1 MLCHTSY
8 SAFYCYETEYHN
20 YVNCLTTDCC
30 EMKECILKKSCECDI
45 NYKVDASYIRRY
57 KKIKGEI
64 EFEIEKINKEIDEY
78 RNMQIPP
85 FYWHDSDKKRYLEL
99 IEELTLVES
108 QREGLINRHNAI
120 MFLNSN

>member
-1 MLCHTSY
+1 
-8 SAFYCYETEYHN
+8 
-20 YVNCLTTDCC
+20 
-30 EMKECILKKSCECDI
+30 MKECILKKSCECDI